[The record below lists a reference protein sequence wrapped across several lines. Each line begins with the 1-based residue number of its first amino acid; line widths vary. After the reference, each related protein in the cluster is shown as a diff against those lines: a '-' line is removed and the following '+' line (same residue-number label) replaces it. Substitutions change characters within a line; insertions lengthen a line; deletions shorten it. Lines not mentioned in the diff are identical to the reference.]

1 MKDLSLITDIVQ
13 TNIGKEFNFHVNTT
27 WTFQESL
34 YSIKQLQNFIKKFDN
49 HSMQQILFQELKSS

>member
-13 TNIGKEFNFHVNTT
+13 TNIGKEFNFHVNAT

-49 HSMQQILFQELKSS
+49 FSMQQILFQELKSS